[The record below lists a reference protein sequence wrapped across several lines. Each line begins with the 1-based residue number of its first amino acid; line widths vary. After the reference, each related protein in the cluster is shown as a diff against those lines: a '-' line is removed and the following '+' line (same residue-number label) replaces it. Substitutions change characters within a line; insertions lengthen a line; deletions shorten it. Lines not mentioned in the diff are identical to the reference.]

1 MAGLNASELPYEELW
16 AGDTIEYFSYAFV
29 CGDPRGYR
37 MARILAVDQCDIE
50 FPIEVETIQ
59 RRKRRQRLGSDSEE
73 DCSSGNEILTSDNEG
88 NSGDSSSEDT
98 SIILIG
104 DDLRGAVTQLS

>member
-1 MAGLNASELPYEELW
+1 MVGLNASELPYEEFC

-50 FPIEVETIQ
+50 FPIEVETIPLQ
-59 RRKRRQRLGSDSEE
+59 MMLRR
-73 DCSSGNEILTSDNEG
+73 
-88 NSGDSSSEDT
+88 
-98 SIILIG
+98 
-104 DDLRGAVTQLS
+104 LRDYAGAQLSELAGQGHVSNPQKHEAV